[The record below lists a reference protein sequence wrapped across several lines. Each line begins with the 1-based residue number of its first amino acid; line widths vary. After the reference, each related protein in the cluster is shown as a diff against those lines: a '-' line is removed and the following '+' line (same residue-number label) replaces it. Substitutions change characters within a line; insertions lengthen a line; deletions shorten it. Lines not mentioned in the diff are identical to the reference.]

1 MPVIVATHR
10 LHDDVRDRLSQ
21 HGQVIVNDNESPW
34 PRDEL
39 LARLGNAD
47 AMLAF
52 MTDSVDEALLAQAP
66 RLRVVA
72 CALKGFDN
80 FDAAACTRAGV
91 WLTIVPDLLT
101 APTAELAIGLA
112 IAAARHLR
120 HGDAQVRSGA
130 FAGWRP
136 SWFGSGLAGATVAI
150 VGLGRLG
157 SAIAERLRGFAC
169 ARLLGVDESQGHPLV
184 EHRELSV
191 ALGAADFVFLAV
203 PLTQQSRHLVDAAAL
218 ATVRPGQVLIN
229 VGRGSVVD
237 EAAVADALAS
247 GRLGAYAADV
257 FEFEDWTLP
266 GRPRQVE
273 PRLLAEPRT
282 VFTPHLGSA
291 VTRVRQA
298 IEHRAADNL
307 IAVLEGH
314 EPPDAVN
321 RPGRFVESS
330 P

>member
-1 MPVIVATHR
+1 MPVVVVTHR
-10 LHDDVRDRLSQ
+10 LHADVLDRLAR
-21 HGQVIVNDNESPW
+21 HGRVVVNDEESPW

-39 LARLGNAD
+39 SARLGNAD

-66 RLRVVA
+66 RLRIVA

-80 FDAAACTRAGV
+80 FDVAACTRAGV
-91 WLTIVPDLLT
+91 WLSIVPDLLT

-120 HGDAQVRSGA
+120 HGDAHVRSGA

-136 SWFGSGLAGATVAI
+136 CWFGGGLAGATVAI

-157 SAIAERLRGFAC
+157 GAIAERLQGFGC
-169 ARLLGVDESQGHPLV
+169 ARLLGVDALQDHPLV
-184 EHRELSV
+184 QRCELWA
-191 ALGAADFVFLAV
+191 ALAEADFVFLAL
-203 PLTQQSRHLVDAAAL
+203 PLTPGSRHLIDATALAAA
-218 ATVRPGQVLIN
+218 RPGQVVVN

-237 EAAVADALAS
+237 EAAIADALAS

-266 GRPRQVE
+266 DRPRQIE

-291 VTRVRQA
+291 VARVRQA
-298 IEHRAADNL
+298 IEHRAADNV
-307 IAVLEGH
+307 IAVLEGR

-321 RPGRFVESS
+321 RLGSVAEPS

>member
-1 MPVIVATHR
+1 MPVVVVTHR
-10 LHDDVRDRLSQ
+10 LHADVLERLSR
-21 HGQVIVNDNESPW
+21 HGRVIVNDEESPW

-39 LARLGNAD
+39 LTRLGNAD

-66 RLRVVA
+66 RLRIVA

-80 FDAAACTRAGV
+80 FDVAACTRAGV
-91 WLTIVPDLLT
+91 WLSIVPDLLT

-136 SWFGSGLAGATVAI
+136 CWFGGGLAGATVAI

-157 SAIAERLRGFAC
+157 GAIAERLQGFGC
-169 ARLLGVDESQGHPLV
+169 ARLLGVDPLQDHPLV
-184 EHRELSV
+184 QRCELAV
-191 ALGAADFVFLAV
+191 ALADADFVFLAL
-203 PLTQQSRHLVDAAAL
+203 PLTPESRHLIDATALAAA
-218 ATVRPGQVLIN
+218 RPGQVLVN

-237 EAAVADALAS
+237 EAAVADALAN

-257 FEFEDWTLP
+257 FEFEDWTLADRP
-266 GRPRQVE
+266 GQVE

-291 VTRVRQA
+291 VARVRLA
-298 IEHRAADNL
+298 IEHRAADNV
-307 IAVLEGH
+307 IAVLEGR

-321 RPGRFVESS
+321 RLGRVAEPS

>member
-1 MPVIVATHR
+1 MPLVVVTHR
-10 LHDDVRDRLSQ
+10 LHGDVLERLAR
-21 HGQVIVNDNESPW
+21 HAQVVVNDQVSPW
-34 PRDEL
+34 PRDAL
-39 LARLGNAD
+39 IARLGRAD

-52 MTDSVDEALLAQAP
+52 MTDSVDEAMLAQAP
-66 RLRVVA
+66 RLRIVA

-80 FDAAACTRAGV
+80 FDVAACTRASV

-101 APTAELAIGLA
+101 VPTAELAIGLA

-120 HGDAQVRSGA
+120 HGDAHVRSGA

-136 SWFGSGLAGATVAI
+136 CWFGGGLAGAAVAI

-157 SAIAERLRGFAC
+157 GAIAERLQGFGC
-169 ARLLGVDESQGHPLV
+169 ARLLGVDPLLDHPLV
-184 EHRELSV
+184 QRCELSA
-191 ALGAADFVFLAV
+191 ALDDADFVFLAL
-203 PLTQQSRHLVDAAAL
+203 PLTPGSRHLIDAEAL
-218 ATVRPGQVLIN
+218 AAVRTGQVLVN

-237 EAAVADALAS
+237 EAAVADALAND
-247 GRLGAYAADV
+247 RLGAYAADV
-257 FEFEDWTLP
+257 FEFEDWMLAD
-266 GRPRQVE
+266 RPRQVE

-291 VTRVRQA
+291 VGRVRLA
-298 IEHRAADNL
+298 IEHRAADNV
-307 IAVLEGH
+307 IAVLEGR

-321 RPGRFVESS
+321 CFGSVAEPS